1 MKMTPN
7 RPYLLRAF
15 YEWIV
20 DNNLTPYLVVDA
32 TIPGVRVPQ
41 QHVQNG
47 QIVLNVNPSAVGNL
61 VLGNDAVTFNARFG
75 GSPFALNIPQR
86 AVLAIYARENG
97 AGTMFTAEEED
108 DDDFSE
114 EELAE
119 LELVDDVSTP
129 SLGLV
134 AETTSAEMSSG
145 HSADSES
152 SPTEPDPTKSAAGK
166 KGSHLRVI
174 K

>member
-1 MKMTPN
+1 MTEELKMTPN

-32 TIPGVRVPQ
+32 TMTGVKVPT

-47 QIVLNVNPSAVGNL
+47 QIVLNINPSAVGNL
-61 VLGNDAVTFNARFG
+61 LLGNDAVTFNARFG
-75 GSPFALNIPQR
+75 GSPFALYIPQR

-97 AGTMFTAEEED
+97 AGTMFTPEED
-108 DDDFSE
+108 E
-114 EELAE
+114 EWLEDELEEAELA
-119 LELVDDVSTP
+119 DVES
-129 SLGLV
+129 
-134 AETTSAEMSSG
+134 
-145 HSADSES
+145 HSES
-152 SPTEPDPTKSAAGK
+152 ETSSKVGDDTKSK
-166 KGSHLRVI
+166 KPSHLRVI

>member
-1 MKMTPN
+1 MLKMTPN

-32 TIPGVRVPQ
+32 TLPGVKVPL

-47 QIVLNVNPSAVGNL
+47 QIVLNINPSAVGNL
-61 VLGNDAVTFNARFG
+61 LLGNDAVTFNARFG
-75 GSPFALNIPQR
+75 GSPFALYIPQR

-97 AGTMFTAEEED
+97 AGTMFTAEED
-108 DDDFSE
+108 DDE
-114 EELAE
+114 LLAEELLDDEAE
-119 LELVDDVSTP
+119 PV
-129 SLGLV
+129 V
-134 AETTSAEMSSG
+134 AQTET
-145 HSADSES
+145 SE
-152 SPTEPDPTKSAAGK
+152 PVEPDDKPKRP
-166 KGSHLRVI
+166 SHLRVI

>member
-32 TIPGVRVPQ
+32 TLSGVKVPL

-47 QIVLNVNPSAVGNL
+47 QIVLNINPSAVGNL
-61 VLGNDAVTFNARFG
+61 LLGNDAVTFNARFG
-75 GSPFALNIPQR
+75 GSPFALYIPQR

-97 AGTMFTAEEED
+97 AGTMFTAEED
-108 DDDFSE
+108 DDE
-114 EELAE
+114 LLTEELLDDEAE
-119 LELVDDVSTP
+119 SEVAQ
-129 SLGLV
+129 
-134 AETTSAEMSSG
+134 AETAEPV
-145 HSADSES
+145 D
-152 SPTEPDPTKSAAGK
+152 PDDKPKRP
-166 KGSHLRVI
+166 SHLRVI

>member
-1 MKMTPN
+1 MTEELKMTPN

-32 TIPGVRVPQ
+32 TMAGVKVPT

-47 QIVLNVNPSAVGNL
+47 QIVLNINPSAVGNL
-61 VLGNDAVTFNARFG
+61 LLGNDAVTFNARFG
-75 GSPFALNIPQR
+75 GSPFALYIPQR

-97 AGTMFTAEEED
+97 AGTMFTPEED
-108 DDDFSE
+108 EMSDDE
-114 EELAE
+114 YYAEELADE
-119 LELVDDVSTP
+119 EQVE
-129 SLGLV
+129 
-134 AETTSAEMSSG
+134 ASAENIEPATKPKSTD
-145 HSADSES
+145 SAN
-152 SPTEPDPTKSAAGK
+152 PK
-166 KGSHLRVI
+166 KPSHLRVI

>member
-1 MKMTPN
+1 MTEELKMTPN

-32 TIPGVRVPQ
+32 TMAGVKVPT

-47 QIVLNVNPSAVGNL
+47 QIVLNINPSAVGNL
-61 VLGNDAVTFNARFG
+61 LLGNDAVTFNARFG
-75 GSPFALNIPQR
+75 GSPFALYIPQR

-97 AGTMFTAEEED
+97 AGTMFTPEED
-108 DDDFSE
+108 ELSDDEFYA
-114 EELAE
+114 EELADDN
-119 LELVDDVSTP
+119 LVDASSDGAVP
-129 SLGLV
+129 
-134 AETTSAEMSSG
+134 AEKPKTDDSG
-145 HSADSES
+145 K
-152 SPTEPDPTKSAAGK
+152 PK
-166 KGSHLRVI
+166 KPSHLRVI

>member
-32 TIPGVRVPQ
+32 TLPGVRVPP

-47 QIVLNVNPSAVGNL
+47 QIVLNINPSAVGNL

-97 AGTMFTAEEED
+97 AGTMFTAEEDE
-108 DDDFSE
+108 E
-114 EELAE
+114 LTAEELAE
-119 LELVDDVSTP
+119 LELEDEPATP
-129 SLGLV
+129 TLGLV
-134 AETTSAEMSSG
+134 TDTSAPEQ
-145 HSADSES
+145 SAGGAVETAATDA
-152 SPTEPDPTKSAAGK
+152 EPSAAKPASGK
-166 KGSHLRVI
+166 KTSHLRVI